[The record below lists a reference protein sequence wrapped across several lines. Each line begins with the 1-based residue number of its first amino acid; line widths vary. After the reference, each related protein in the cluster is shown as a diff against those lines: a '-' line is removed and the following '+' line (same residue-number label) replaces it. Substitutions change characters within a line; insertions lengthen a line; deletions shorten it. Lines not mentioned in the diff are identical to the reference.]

1 MPERTTLE
9 AYGGIIIAIVLAMVS
24 MPWWGAAALLLVL
37 VTIVLDLSFHSPL
50 TARFEHRSKIIICV
64 VAEALILVGGVRIVA
79 NQFHAEASHE
89 DLRASF
95 FIEMRG
101 ASTFSVEYA
110 FVNQGAAPV
119 TVISIGLTGV
129 LANNRVDEPSANA
142 NLCQNANTITLL
154 LTQALDRLGVSEV
167 ANQDVTSV
175 NYFPNDV
182 QVDGASWPRG
192 APIEIAGGKSRSV
205 TATYG
210 IGPDELAR
218 FNVIAL
224 CPTVEAQ
231 NDIGVGGTA
240 VCRGMVSVRTDVGLV
255 AIRSAQ
261 RVRILPRTRDPLCP
275 PTA

>member
-110 FVNQGAAPV
+110 FVNKGAAPV

-275 PTA
+275 PAA